1 MRTTDIL
8 TCFQVMLVSEC
19 RCIGIERSQKLVRGD
34 SIMLKSSLHKL
45 RKCIAP
51 SRRRLQINTDQRVT
65 LPIGCLASD
74 VEVSFGGLLNLPGRS
89 GPQYPNHRKC
99 AFLSVDANARAAL
112 LATCVPFCRS
122 VLELIQIDTRSSA
135 STKKLAIAVF
145 KSLSAG
151 KISLSNTRPT
161 GFGRVRGHI
170 SAPRAEKN
178 YVRFS

>member
-1 MRTTDIL
+1 VTY
-8 TCFQVMLVSEC
+8 QVKPHEASALFISY
-19 RCIGIERSQKLVRGD
+19 GFFGD
-34 SIMLKSSLHKL
+34 DNNVG
-45 RKCIAP
+45 
-51 SRRRLQINTDQRVT
+51 RRR
-65 LPIGCLASD
+65 C
-74 VEVSFGGLLNLPGRS
+74 FGGLRNLSPAGRLQQ
-89 GPQYPNHRKC
+89 PDHRKC